1 MGHGLR
7 LFAVGIV
14 VGALAVV
21 ACSSAIRSFL
31 FGVSPLDPQTYLA
44 VGGILSVVTILAAW
58 LPARRACRVNPIVAL
73 RAE

>member
-14 VGALAVV
+14 VGAIAV
-21 ACSSAIRSFL
+21 AGFSSAIRSFL
-31 FGVSPLDPQTYLA
+31 FGVSPLDAQTYLI
-44 VGGILSVVTILAAW
+44 VGFILSVVTILAAW

>member
-1 MGHGLR
+1 MQWN
-7 LFAVGIV
+7 
-14 VGALAVV
+14 VGALAVT
-21 ACSSAIRSFL
+21 ASAGLIRSFL

-44 VGGILSVVTILAAW
+44 VGLILSLVTILAAW